1 MEIIY
6 VGAAAFIGGL
16 VDGALGWLGKGTPF
30 SGRKFVPNILR
41 ALTAGGGIALAYPFL
56 ESMGLWPAILAAFLA
71 GAGVDVLGHR
81 IAGTMKSS

>member
-1 MEIIY
+1 MELIY
-6 VGAAAFIGGL
+6 VGVAAFVGGL

-41 ALTAGGGIALAYPFL
+41 ALTAGGVIAISYPFI
-56 ESMGLWPAILAAFLA
+56 ESMGLWPAIIAAFLA
-71 GAGVDVLGHR
+71 GAGFDILGHR